1 MIPLPINRS
10 KPENFESDWSDSR
23 TMDSPDQ
30 YMNIV
35 YKPCG
40 FAERTRPRMIFPT
53 QVGINP
59 YARNSKQRL
68 TAG

>member
-1 MIPLPINRS
+1 
-10 KPENFESDWSDSR
+10 
-23 TMDSPDQ
+23 MDSPDQ

-40 FAERTRPRMIFPT
+40 FAERTRPRMIFPHAS
-53 QVGINP
+53 GDNPP
-59 YARNSKQRL
+59 YARDSKQRL

>member
-1 MIPLPINRS
+1 
-10 KPENFESDWSDSR
+10 
-23 TMDSPDQ
+23 MDSPDQ

-40 FAERTRPRMIFPT
+40 FAERTRPRMTFPT

>member
-1 MIPLPINRS
+1 M
-10 KPENFESDWSDSR
+10 
-23 TMDSPDQ
+23 MDSPDQ

-53 QVGINP
+53 QVGINL
-59 YARNSKQRL
+59 R
-68 TAG
+68 T

>member
-1 MIPLPINRS
+1 
-10 KPENFESDWSDSR
+10 
-23 TMDSPDQ
+23 MDSPDQ

-40 FAERTRPRMIFPT
+40 FAERTRPRMTFPT

-68 TAG
+68 TAGQTRVRFSAAPRP

>member
-1 MIPLPINRS
+1 
-10 KPENFESDWSDSR
+10 
-23 TMDSPDQ
+23 MDSPGQ

-40 FAERTRPRMIFPT
+40 VRRTHPSMDDLPHAS
-53 QVGINP
+53 GDKP
-59 YARNSKQRL
+59 LYARDSKQRL

>member
-1 MIPLPINRS
+1 MPINRA

-40 FAERTRPRMIFPT
+40 FAERTRPRMTFPT

-59 YARNSKQRL
+59 SARNSKQRL